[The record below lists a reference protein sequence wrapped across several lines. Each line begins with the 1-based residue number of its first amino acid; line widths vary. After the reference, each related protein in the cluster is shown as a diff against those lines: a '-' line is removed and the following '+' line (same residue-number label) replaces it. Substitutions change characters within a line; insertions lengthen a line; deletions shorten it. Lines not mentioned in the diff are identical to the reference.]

1 MAKKPTRQEKSLFNR
16 EGRRKRN
23 AEKKLIQANIIIRDI
38 KGVNKAKLQCGHA
51 AKL

>member
-1 MAKKPTRQEKSLFNR
+1 MFNR

-23 AEKKLIQANIIIRDI
+23 AEKNKFELTSLLEI

-51 AKL
+51 AKS